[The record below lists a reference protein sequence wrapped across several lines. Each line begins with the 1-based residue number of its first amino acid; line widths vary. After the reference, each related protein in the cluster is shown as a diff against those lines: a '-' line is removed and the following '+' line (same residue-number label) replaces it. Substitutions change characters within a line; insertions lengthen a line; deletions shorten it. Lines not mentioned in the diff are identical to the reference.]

1 MNRQQLT
8 KDEKNLKNI
17 SNFGFQQQVFH
28 VVNAAGQAMH
38 QLSKDFPH
46 DFAGLAVTHG
56 HHAALQP
63 YAKKQVARFGVIA
76 SKQKGQ
82 LVAGLF

>member
-63 YAKKQVARFGVIA
+63 LRQETSSTAHRHIKP
-76 SKQKGQ
+76 
-82 LVAGLF
+82 